1 MLGQSL
7 FAEDEQTEVAGQP
20 EAASEAAPQAE
31 DGMTVIMK
39 PKQVD
44 EPKMK
49 STGKKKASK
58 KKDSKVAKPREPTK
72 RDAETSLRYLVNGN
86 SRFSKKN
93 FRSDGRN
100 PADREKGVG
109 GETPHS
115 AILASSDSRVVPE
128 IIFDQGLGE
137 VYSVRTLSESLDDA
151 VIASLEYAVDKLKV
165 PLVVVLGNS
174 DDALMKIRSLEDSSS
189 ITDGIKDLADAID
202 PRLKTLKRESPSP
215 SYEVEATLNADAIA
229 RELSR
234 KSSVIKTAIE
244 SGQLTVKSALYRIS
258 TGRVTFY

>member
-1 MLGQSL
+1 MRVPAALIISL
-7 FAEDEQTEVAGQP
+7 LLCAV
-20 EAASEAAPQAE
+20 AAPAAE
-31 DGMTVIMK
+31 TDEMTVVIKQKEAK
-39 PKQVD
+39 P
-44 EPKMK
+44 
-49 STGKKKASK
+49 SSK
-58 KKDSKVAKPREPTK
+58 KKDSKSVKSSEPTK
-72 RDAETSLRYLVNGN
+72 RDSETSLRYLINGN

-100 PADREKGVG
+100 PADREKGLS
-109 GETPHS
+109 GESPHS

-137 VYSVRTLSESLDDA
+137 IYSVRTLSESIDDA

-165 PLVVVLGNS
+165 PLLVVLGNS

-189 ITDGIKDLADAID
+189 ITSGIKDLADAID

-215 SYEVEATLNADAIA
+215 SYEIEATINADAIA

-234 KSSVIKTAIE
+234 RSSVIKTAIE
-244 SGQLTVKSALYRIS
+244 SGQLTVKSALYRIN